1 MAVKKTLQG
10 AKVTRKGLRGDT
22 ARSVGLKGRSG
33 VPRSIYRRLE
43 NRPVLLPPV
52 KPDTDAKVLAAAV
65 RAVVYAKT
73 TK

>member
-10 AKVTRKGLRGDT
+10 AKVIRKDLHGDST
-22 ARSVGLKGRSG
+22 RSVGLKGRSG
-33 VPRSIYRRLE
+33 ELRSIYRRLE

-65 RAVVYAKT
+65 RAVVHGKT
-73 TK
+73 TR